1 MEVCV
6 YVSVC
11 MCVYVYIC
19 HIKMEVCVCL
29 CVCVCMSHMNG
40 SACVC
45 VFVPQV
51 KLIFILVIWNVDP
64 RVLTLCDH
72 VPAGLSLQGGGE
84 TAGPQC
90 LLFCA

>member
-1 MEVCV
+1 MEV
-6 YVSVC
+6 
-11 MCVYVYIC
+11 
-19 HIKMEVCVCL
+19 H
-29 CVCVCMSHMNG
+29 
-40 SACVC
+40 VC